1 MLGGVASSKDKYDVH
16 VHVLVRRSFW
26 LAWFEKS
33 GVWLSEANTCTFA
46 CHVHAGL
53 CTVVENCLDTCSVPV
68 VHLLQE

>member
-1 MLGGVASSKDKYDVH
+1 MLGGVASSKDKYNVH
-16 VHVLVRRSFW
+16 VNSCTDLKVF

-68 VHLLQE
+68 VHLL